1 MKDKNKIV
9 NKLKHS
15 IQIYYLYTNVLFFK
29 IKNERKQDIKRQKT
43 KAQKYEEMQRTRQKH
58 KQRQNTRNKG
68 KKHKQRK
75 KTQTNAKTYTIS
87 TMMIEL
93 TQVAAWSFVSY
104 WWQSLLVVAKNWKS
118 PISQINQK
126 RKKEIWNLS
135 FKFVLFKLR
144 MKCKLN
150 PYKAIMIQSETK

>member
-29 IKNERKQDIKRQKT
+29 IKNERKQDIKRQKKQRHKST
-43 KAQKYEEMQRTRQKH
+43 KKCKEQGKKH
-58 KQRQNTRNKG
+58 KQRQKTQTKS

-75 KTQTNAKTYTIS
+75 KTQTNAKTYTML

-104 WWQSLLVVAKNWKS
+104 
-118 PISQINQK
+118 
-126 RKKEIWNLS
+126 
-135 FKFVLFKLR
+135 
-144 MKCKLN
+144 
-150 PYKAIMIQSETK
+150 

>member
-1 MKDKNKIV
+1 MIGGNRWWINKFQKFQMKKWMETRHKRPKMSHKNTKKEAKNKE
-9 NKLKHS
+9 N
-15 IQIYYLYTNVLFFK
+15 
-29 IKNERKQDIKRQKT
+29 
-43 KAQKYEEMQRTRQKH
+43 KH
-58 KQRQNTRNKG
+58 KKAKDQAL
-68 KKHKQRK
+68 
-75 KTQTNAKTYTIS
+75 KTQTMS

-104 WWQSLLVVAKNWKS
+104 WWQSLLVVAKNWKI
-118 PISQINQK
+118 PISQINRK

-150 PYKAIMIQSETK
+150 PYKAIMIPSETK